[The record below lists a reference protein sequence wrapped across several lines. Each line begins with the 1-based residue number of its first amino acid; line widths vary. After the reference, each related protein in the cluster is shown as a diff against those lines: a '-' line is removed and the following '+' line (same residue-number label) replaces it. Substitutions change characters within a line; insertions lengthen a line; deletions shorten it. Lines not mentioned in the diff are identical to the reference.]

1 METIK
6 CHECGCVMSAMS
18 EACPMCGTSMVALN
32 PNNDSFSDIP
42 LFSVNE
48 YQDYDVSLEEAVI
61 MAAGQV
67 KNNPLCVVYINSAD
81 EEKAV
86 AADSYMDE
94 LCIGSF
100 IITNR
105 PYHFDKPILTKQD
118 CKDVAANIQQSLNE
132 AGVSDLRPVVFTK
145 QSILG
150 VLFDMFKDYSDSVQ
164 VELFLGSDASE
175 IAEAVQTFNRN
186 LPTGMGKL
194 ELDVEAKKLTGEI
207 KSIPVKGGM
216 FEKRKIKK
224 LNEQGI
230 QSLND
235 FIVSLYPYL
244 EESL

>member
-6 CHECGCVMSAMS
+6 CPECGCVMSAMS

-48 YQDYDVSLEEAVI
+48 YQHYDVSLEEAVI

-67 KNNPLCVVYINSAD
+67 KNCPLCVVYINSAD
-81 EEKAV
+81 EEKDV
-86 AADSYMDE
+86 AADSCMDE
-94 LCIGSF
+94 LCIGSH

-105 PYHFDKPILTKQD
+105 PYHFDKPILTRQD

-132 AGVSDLRPVVFTK
+132 AGVSDLRPFVFTK
-145 QSILG
+145 LSILG
-150 VLFDMFKDYSDSVQ
+150 SQFDTFKDYSNSVE
-164 VELFLGSDASE
+164 VELFLGSNASE
-175 IAEAVQTFNRN
+175 LAEAVQTFNLN
-186 LPTGMGKL
+186 LPAGMGKL
-194 ELDVEAKKLTGEI
+194 ELDVEARKLTGEI

-216 FEKRKIKK
+216 FEKRKLKK